1 MLIMLMFKQFK
12 KVFIV
17 MYHDEYIHYVDNVK
31 FKQFKKAFI
40 VMYHDEY
47 IHYVDNVNVQAIQES
62 VHCYV
67 SR

>member
-1 MLIMLMFKQFK
+1 MLIMLM
-12 KVFIV
+12 
-17 MYHDEYIHYVDNVK
+17 